1 VRRFVLIAAIAWTV
15 ITAGWWLLA
24 LWPVADAPAWLE
36 RTRYVCFGISDTG
49 LPDAGGWIGL
59 IAGPLG
65 MLAILLLGW
74 RRAVSR
80 TAIAVVAV
88 AIVLIATGATYRV
101 SLSSPPAAAEAAPA
115 STYPRLDQPAPA
127 LALVAQ
133 DGKTH
138 SLEEF
143 RGRPLL
149 VTFAFAHCVTVC
161 PLVVS
166 QTLSAQRLLQK
177 EGIAPVVLVVTLDP
191 WRDTPSRLPA
201 MAKDWQLPPTD
212 AYVLSGSIADVEAT
226 LDGWN
231 IPRQRADSTGDVTHP
246 ALIYIVDRNL
256 RIAYAATGG
265 VETIVA
271 LTRKLDS

>member
-1 VRRFVLIAAIAWTV
+1 
-15 ITAGWWLLA
+15 
-24 LWPVADAPAWLE
+24 
-36 RTRYVCFGISDTG
+36 VCFGISDTG

-74 RRAVSR
+74 RRAVGR
-80 TAIAVVAV
+80 TAIAVVSV
-88 AIVLIATGATYRV
+88 AILLIATGATYRV
-101 SLSSPPAAAEAAPA
+101 SQSTTPATATEGAPAA
-115 STYPRLDQPAPA
+115 TYPRLDQLAPA
-127 LALVAQ
+127 LELIAQ
-133 DGKTH
+133 DGNAH

-177 EGIAPVVLVVTLDP
+177 EGIQPVVLIVTLDP

-201 MAKDWQLPPTD
+201 MAKDWQLPPAD
-212 AYVLSGSIADVEAT
+212 AYVLSGAVPAVEAT

-231 IPRQRADSTGDVTHP
+231 IPRQRAESSGDVTHP
-246 ALIYIVDRNL
+246 ALVYIVDRNL

-271 LTRKLDS
+271 LTRRLDD